1 MKIFRNNPD
10 IDKQSLNDVIHLLNK
25 ILKILFIFLII
36 AGIYALT
43 LIFKE
48 WNLKHYFLTFLGLLS
63 PLFIGLLIAW
73 LFDPFVSFL
82 EKKKIRRPVGALITY
97 VLLIGSV
104 AIILWAILPMLF
116 DQINDFVKTMPMIF
130 SNIQSWLENF
140 IDSFSSIEGFDTVG
154 MKKEVFE
161 QIENFGMNLTTDLP
175 LTIVNF
181 IQAFISG
188 IGSVLVGLI
197 IGFYLLVGFKKFD
210 MISYLPKRFQKDAK
224 NLSMEM
230 NTSLRSYVQGAFLDC
245 TAIFVITSI
254 GLSFTG
260 LQAPLLFGLFCGI
273 TNIIPYA
280 GPYIGGAPAVIVGF
294 AQSPTIGLFTLI
306 VIALIQFIEGNFF
319 QPLIISQTTKL
330 HPVTIMVG
338 LLVFGYFFGI
348 LGMLVSTPIIAVIKA
363 IFLYFDQKYEI
374 IKGYK
379 ENEEKD

>member
-1 MKIFRNNPD
+1 MKFFKSNQE

-43 LIFKE
+43 LLFKE
-48 WNLKHYFLTFLGLLS
+48 WNLKHYLLTILGLLS
-63 PLFIGLLIAW
+63 PLFIGILIAW

-82 EKKKIRRPVGALITY
+82 EKKKINRTIGTVITY
-97 VLLIGSV
+97 ILLIGGI
-104 AIILWAILPMLF
+104 AIILWAIIPMLL

-130 SNIQSWLENF
+130 QNIQNWIENF
-140 IDSFSSIEGFDTVG
+140 IDSFKTIEGFDAEG
-154 MKKEVFE
+154 MKKEVFA
-161 QIENFGMNLTTDLP
+161 QIETLGMNLTTDLP
-175 LTIVNF
+175 MTIVNF
-181 IQAFISG
+181 IQGFISG
-188 IGSVLVGLI
+188 IGSVIVGLI

-210 MISYLPKRFQKDAK
+210 VISYLPKRFQKDAK
-224 NLSMEM
+224 DLSLEM

-245 TAIFVITSI
+245 SAIFIITSI

-260 LQAPLLFGLFCGI
+260 LKAPLLFGLFCGL

-294 AQSPTIGLFTLI
+294 AQSPTIGLFTFL
-306 VIALIQFIEGNFF
+306 VIAAIQFTEGNFF
-319 QPLIISQTTKL
+319 QPLIMSRTTKL
-330 HPVTIMVG
+330 HPVTIMIG
-338 LLVFGYFFGI
+338 LLIFGYFFGI
-348 LGMLVSTPIIAVIKA
+348 IGMLVSTPIIAVTKA